1 MSKETIARN
10 PRSSVPA
17 KIAAAALA
25 LLCALALTGCSD
37 GEFSMEALMAW
48 PFDVESDEGSAD
60 EEATEEE
67 EAAEEEAADEE
78 AAEEEEEEGGSQ
90 SIEEVVLF
98 DESGVSMTATAV
110 GSEEYGGAYIE
121 VTIANDSDSTVVICS
136 NDDFS
141 VGNVMTDAWL
151 YTTVTPGKIAY
162 EQIDFEELS
171 SADELVDI
179 EGSFEIDDEESY
191 DVIAEPSI
199 SFSVE

>member
-1 MSKETIARN
+1 MSKETTAKN
-10 PRSSVPA
+10 PRSSAPTKFVA
-17 KIAAAALA
+17 VALA
-25 LLCALALTGCSD
+25 LACALALTGCSD

-60 EEATEEE
+60 EEAAEEE
-67 EAAEEEAADEE
+67 EA
-78 AAEEEEEEGGSQ
+78 SQ
-90 SIEEVVLF
+90 PIEEVVLF

-141 VGNVMTDAWL
+141 VGNVMTDVWL

>member
-48 PFDVESDEGSAD
+48 PFDVESDEGSTD
-60 EEATEEE
+60 EEE
-67 EAAEEEAADEE
+67 EAAEEEAA
-78 AAEEEEEEGGSQ
+78 EEEEAEEASQ

-98 DESGVSMTATAV
+98 DESGVSMTATGV

-141 VGNVMTDAWL
+141 VGNVMTDVWL

-191 DVIAEPSI
+191 DVIAEPTI